1 MNPDIT
7 PSKETGWTGEHDQAT
22 SGSHSG
28 KVELDKKSIHKKHTQ
43 A

>member
-1 MNPDIT
+1 MNPVIT
-7 PSKETGWTGEHDQAT
+7 HSKETGWTGEYDQAT